1 MSLTPDWQL
10 ESITL
15 EGRHVRLEPLEA
27 HHADALAPVALD
39 PRIWEFSSL
48 LMRSAADVQSYVTTA
63 LEHRRA
69 GSAFPFVTVER
80 QSGTAIGST
89 RFENIDIPNR
99 RVEIGWTWL
108 NPQWWRTPVN
118 TEAKY
123 LMLRHAFEQWGCVRV
138 ELKTWVNNHRSRA
151 AIVRLGATEEGVLR
165 RRMIHRDGS
174 FRDAVYFSILDDE
187 WPDAKRRLE
196 ARLEAGHLDSSR

>member
-1 MSLTPDWQL
+1 MDPSSYSQL

-27 HHADALAPVALD
+27 HHATALAAVALD
-39 PRIWEFSSL
+39 PRIWEFSSS
-48 LMRSAADVQSYVTTA
+48 LMRTEADVQSYVTTA
-63 LEHRRA
+63 LDHRRTGA
-69 GSAFPFVTVER
+69 AIPFVTIDR
-80 QSGTAIGST
+80 QSVTAIGST

-108 NPQWWRTPVN
+108 NPAWWGTSAN

-138 ELKTWVNNHRSRA
+138 ELKTWVDNYRSRA
-151 AIVRLGATEEGVLR
+151 AILRLGATEEGILR
-165 RRMIHRDGS
+165 RRMIQRDGS

-196 ARLEAGHLDSSR
+196 DRLERGRL